1 MTVKPMISIEDIIRE
16 LLKIEQ
22 QLSTC
27 THHMESSRDE
37 ILDAMDRAQ
46 GTFGEQQSGQY
57 LVMALSEAMKGL
69 VCADSSLYSL
79 RTGIEDYIRQ
89 LRK

>member
-1 MTVKPMISIEDIIRE
+1 MTVRPMISIEVIIRE

-27 THHMESSRDE
+27 TRHIESSRNE

-46 GTFGEQQSGQY
+46 GTFGDQQPGQY
-57 LVMALSEAMKGL
+57 LVILLSEAMKGL

-79 RTGIEDYIRQ
+79 KSGIEDYIRQ